1 LAEAAARIVKFFKT
15 LVAASPAYMKL
26 SKNFFVSPALTLDY
40 NTFMYYVY
48 LIKNELNE
56 IYYGYTRDLRKRVT
70 EHNRGY
76 SFSTKDHRWK
86 LVYYEAYFSKEDAEI
101 REKRLKY
108 HGQALA
114 QLKRRIKN
122 SFASV
127 QS

>member
-1 LAEAAARIVKFFKT
+1 
-15 LVAASPAYMKL
+15 
-26 SKNFFVSPALTLDY
+26 
-40 NTFMYYVY
+40 MYYVY

-56 IYYGYTRDLRKRVT
+56 IYYGYTSDLRKRIS
-70 EHNRGY
+70 EHNHGY
-76 SFSTKDHRWK
+76 SFSTRGHQWM

-108 HGQALA
+108 YGQALA

-122 SFASV
+122 SFFSV